1 MMINKDGLLILDEED
16 LVHWIIRDDEYF
28 DPVVIPTIA
37 HIPWMLKNIPIPR
50 GTYNKVISALRDKI
64 KSKFHEPSSYR
75 SQWFT
80 DVKKDDRAVPSTL
93 ELYAES
99 LGGHLYTVFD
109 LFVGFDQRALTEQS
123 RDLQN
128 ITRNVST
135 HLYTN
140 GLHEFDANL
149 SRRHDV
155 WTWKSIFIVCG
166 WCKVSYLPTHGN
178 RLEHDLN

>member
-37 HIPWMLKNIPIPR
+37 HIPWVLKNIPIPR
-50 GTYNKVISALRDKI
+50 RSYNKVISA
-64 KSKFHEPSSYR
+64 
-75 SQWFT
+75 
-80 DVKKDDRAVPSTL
+80 KDDRAVPPII
-93 ELYAES
+93 ELYAKS
-99 LGGHLYTVFD
+99 LGGRLCTVFV
-109 LFVGFDQRALTEQS
+109 LLVGFDQRALTEQS
-123 RDLQN
+123 RDLPN

-166 WCKVSYLPTHGN
+166 WCKVSYLPTHGK